1 MEVATADRV
10 KPRRLPGV
18 DGVWVAIG
26 ADSVIF
32 AILFL
37 SFMQARL
44 KDPAVFEASRQ
55 TLNMHL
61 GGIDTLILLTSS
73 WSVALA
79 IQAIKRD
86 LVDRV
91 PRFLLGGAL
100 TGLMFMV
107 SKSIEYFQKFA
118 DGITPGHQ
126 RLLHVV
132 LHADRNSPLARCV
145 WHQPADLLVDQVP
158 ARHLQHL
165 NRVVPECVASYWH
178 LVDLLWVV
186 MFPLLYLHEGGLMS
200 VLRERVTMGVAGPDG
215 VDLRDDVGSVQGSVQ
230 PHRRGGR
237 DLPDRRG
244 QGQVRHPGLHGATR
258 CTDPGA
264 CRR

>member
-1 MEVATADRV
+1 MLQQGSSTPNRGRVVTADRV

-32 AILFL
+32 AILFG

-44 KDPAVFEASRQ
+44 QDPAVFEASRQ

-73 WSVALA
+73 WSVARA
-79 IQAIKRD
+79 IQALKRD

-91 PRFLLGGAL
+91 PRYLLGGAL

-107 SKSIEYFQKFA
+107 SKSVEYFEKFA
-118 DGITPGHQ
+118 SGITPATNDFYMWYFTLTGIH
-126 RLLHVV
+126 LLHVV
-132 LHADRNSPLARCV
+132 FGTSLLTYLWINSR
-145 WHQPADLLVDQVP
+145 
-158 ARHLQHL
+158 RGTYSGS

-178 LVDLLWVV
+178 LVDLLWIVL
-186 MFPLLYLHEGGLMS
+186 FPLLYLMKAL
-200 VLRERVTMGVAGPDG
+200 
-215 VDLRDDVGSVQGSVQ
+215 
-230 PHRRGGR
+230 
-237 DLPDRRG
+237 
-244 QGQVRHPGLHGATR
+244 
-258 CTDPGA
+258 
-264 CRR
+264 